1 LLAGSD
7 KGGYYSIFDRL
18 HEESFKKLEYKNQI
32 EELKIL
38 NDLKE
43 CTFQPQLNL
52 NTGRSMNE
60 MTGSV
65 IGNEKDNLNS
75 SRSHYKTREEFF
87 SHLTKSGTKAYKANV
102 YERMKEEQE
111 LRDCTFQPVIPH
123 NRSQSKERLQET

>member
-1 LLAGSD
+1 MTQSIKFDHNTKWLGSEKHNQKD
-7 KGGYYSIFDRL
+7 NSCSIFDRL

-38 NDLKE
+38 NDLKD

-52 NTGRSMNE
+52 NTGRSINE
-60 MTGSV
+60 LTGSI
-65 IGNEKDNLNS
+65 IGNDKDNLNS

-87 SHLTKSGTKAYKANV
+87 SHLTKSGTKVLKANV

-111 LRDCTFQPVIPH
+111 LRDCTF
-123 NRSQSKERLQET
+123 